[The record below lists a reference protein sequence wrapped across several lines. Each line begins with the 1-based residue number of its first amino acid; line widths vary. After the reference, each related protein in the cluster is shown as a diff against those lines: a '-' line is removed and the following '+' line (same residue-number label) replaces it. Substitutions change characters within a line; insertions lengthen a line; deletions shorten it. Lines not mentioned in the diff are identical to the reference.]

1 MVREDIE
8 AALRPP
14 GDRSEAMDSGSVKDV
29 PLFASV
35 PKGEHGTVAGWADD
49 VHVPA
54 GTMVMKQDE
63 YAREFAVI
71 VEGNAAVVRDGV
83 HLTTL
88 GPGEFFGEVGLLAG
102 PSRSASVVAVTDL
115 HLLVVGP
122 REFQTMM
129 HKAPGVAASVNQAAS
144 ERIPNPEVPSG

>member
-1 MVREDIE
+1 MVREDNE
-8 AALRPP
+8 AAPP
-14 GDRSEAMDSGSVKDV
+14 PHGDGSEAMDSGSVKDV

-35 PKGEHGTVAGWADD
+35 PKGEHGTVAGWTDD

-54 GTMVMKQDE
+54 GTTVMQQGE

-88 GPGEFFGEVGLLAG
+88 GPGEFFGEVGLLEG

-122 REFQTMM
+122 REFTTMM
-129 HKAPGVAASVNQAAS
+129 HSAPGVAAEVKRAAA
-144 ERIPNPEVPSG
+144 ERSPKPEAPSG

>member
-1 MVREDIE
+1 
-8 AALRPP
+8 
-14 GDRSEAMDSGSVKDV
+14 MDSGSVKDV

-35 PKGEHGTVAGWADD
+35 PKGEHGTVASWADD
-49 VHVPA
+49 VRVPA
-54 GTMVMKQDE
+54 GMTVMRQSE

-88 GPGEFFGEVGLLAG
+88 GPGEFFGEVGLLEG
-102 PSRSASVVAVTDL
+102 PSRSASIVAVTDL

-122 REFQTMM
+122 REFTTMM
-129 HKAPGVAASVNQAAS
+129 HSAPGVAAEVKRAAT
-144 ERIPNPEVPSG
+144 ERSPKPEAPSG